1 MGEFSC
7 WISLE
12 FMFILLNRYI
22 LPPKRHKNRTTLIP
36 QHYNLT
42 LFISSWATKSCPGFC
57 HVRFFTYLSVAI
69 RKQAKIVTRRCKGTN
84 KIRKTHTFWR
94 NFFNHGEIWLH
105 AFTRYRLN
113 TGSEMPQYHRIS
125 VQRDSPFADER
136 LFLWRL
142 MRGRC
147 NVTTDAPSLVS
158 SYPSYM
164 QLWYH
169 PQSHQESS
177 GTGSST
183 LKSEPMYL
191 SLRPRNFALYF
202 ILHLIF

>member
-1 MGEFSC
+1 M
-7 WISLE
+7 LH
-12 FMFILLNRYI
+12 YI
-22 LPPKRHKNRTTLIP
+22 
-36 QHYNLT
+36 
-42 LFISSWATKSCPGFC
+42 
-57 HVRFFTYLSVAI
+57 SVAI
-69 RKQAKIVTRRCKGTN
+69 RKQAKIVTRHGKGTN
-84 KIRKTHTFWR
+84 KIWETHTFWR

-142 MRGRC
+142 MRGRR

-177 GTGSST
+177 GRVERGSFTLTLSQNRAWKSPLT
-183 LKSEPMYL
+183 RLFTLNVLCIDIIWGLTSLPMIEKTAFFARYLLQPLKSKWICRSGSDL
-191 SLRPRNFALYF
+191 
-202 ILHLIF
+202 